1 MCSANDISKEHKRS
15 KVNAADVHQALC
27 EVGFEKYSSELH
39 EFMRNYDQSKEDNK
53 LSNLGVK
60 RNIDANKDTQINS
73 KRLKYEGEDGEG
85 EEMDE

>member
-1 MCSANDISKEHKRS
+1 
-15 KVNAADVHQALC
+15 
-27 EVGFEKYSSELH
+27 
-39 EFMRNYDQSKEDNK
+39 MRNYDQSKEDNK